1 MTIHLI
7 ASSNLAYAN
16 RITGWLDAAT
26 AYGPPDLA
34 VTLAA
39 VVEDGG
45 EPWADAL
52 ARDYPGARVLPV
64 GRGALAFAPPLDHLQ
79 AGGFLPALR
88 PADDD
93 VIVFTDGDAYLQ
105 RPLTADER
113 GMLADWPADVVGLAY
128 NAGPDDT
135 LATEGQRLRP
145 QADPADRG
153 FDTALPVYNL
163 GVIVCRAAA
172 YRRWHDA
179 YATLRPRLE
188 GLFKHHAH
196 QQWGLCAALPAA
208 GLRAAVL
215 PPSVHIHGHYPPPP
229 GVSVARERGRVT
241 ANGAVVLFRH
251 YL

>member
-1 MTIHLI
+1 MAKSI
-7 ASSNLAYAN
+7 
-16 RITGWLDAAT
+16 
-26 AYGPPDLA
+26 LA
-34 VTLAA
+34 VDDSASIRQMVTFTLKGAGFETEEAA
-39 VVEDGG
+39 DGK
-45 EPWADAL
+45 AAL
-52 ARDYPGARVLPV
+52 DKYV
-64 GRGALAFAPPLDHLQ
+64 
-79 AGGFLPALR
+79 FLR
-88 PADDD
+88 
-93 VIVFTDGDAYLQ
+93 DAYLQ

-135 LATEGQRLRP
+135 LATEGQRLRS
-145 QADPADRG
+145 QADPTARG
-153 FDTALPVYNL
+153 FDTALPVFNL

-179 YATLRPRLE
+179 YASLLPRLE
-188 GLFKHHAH
+188 GLFRHHAH

-208 GLRAAVL
+208 GLRAAVP